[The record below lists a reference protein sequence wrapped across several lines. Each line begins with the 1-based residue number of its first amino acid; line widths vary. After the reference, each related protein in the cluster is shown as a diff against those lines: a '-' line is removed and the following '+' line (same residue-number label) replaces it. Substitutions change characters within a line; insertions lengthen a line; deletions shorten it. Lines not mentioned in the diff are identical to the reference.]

1 MIVACKPGTSGPVST
16 FIHNPIQASPFVI
29 ERAFYDTIAGSTAL
43 SASTPAS
50 YFEPKSGSY
59 CFCPNCM
66 AGDMF
71 GQNSLPRAAA
81 PSNTSG
87 QSSPEPFDG
96 DDDASS
102 AAQWQSQDTTSPNPT
117 SQPIRNTAPLQKRR
131 RVTRACD
138 ECRRKVCRPIF
149 SWVSER
155 RVGSRWTVH

>member
-1 MIVACKPGTSGPVST
+1 MST
-16 FIHNPIQASPFVI
+16 LIHNPIQASPFVI
-29 ERAFYDTIAGSTAL
+29 ERALYDTIAGSTAP
-43 SASTPAS
+43 SAPTTAS
-50 YFEPKSGSY
+50 YLEPKTGSC

-71 GQNSLPRAAA
+71 GQNSRPRAAA

-96 DDDASS
+96 EDDASS

-138 ECRRKVCRPIF
+138 ECRRKVCLLIF
-149 SWVSER
+149 SWVFNGG
-155 RVGSRWTVH
+155 VGSHWTVH